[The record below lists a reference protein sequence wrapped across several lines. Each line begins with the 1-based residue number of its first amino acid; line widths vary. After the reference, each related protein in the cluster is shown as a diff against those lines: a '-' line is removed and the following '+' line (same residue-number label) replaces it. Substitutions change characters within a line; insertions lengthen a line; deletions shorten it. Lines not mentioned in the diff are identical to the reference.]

1 MNARD
6 IMTTDVIS
14 VTPEMP
20 IHEIAKRLLKEG
32 VSAVPV
38 VDDGGVP
45 IGMVSEGDL
54 IGRDETEREAR
65 RDWWLALL
73 AEGEALHP
81 DFLASL
87 HTHDQT
93 ARDVMSSPVVT
104 VGEETDII
112 EIARL
117 LAAHRVKRVP
127 VMHDGRIV
135 GIVSRA
141 DLLRALV
148 AERDAVVA
156 PPGSGFLASAFAELD
171 VHFHDAPRPAETHQ
185 SLSPRDQPDEEV
197 LSASDF
203 QGLLSDFEH
212 KKYEQIETARLAGV
226 EQRRQRVIAMI
237 DQHVSDDGWRIL
249 LHKARE
255 AAEQGLKQLLLLRF
269 PSELCSDGGRA
280 INVSEADWPSTLRA
294 EAAET
299 YLRWERDLKPRGFR
313 LAASVVDFPGGM
325 PGDIGL
331 FLNWGE
337 LATGSGQ
344 STPAAV

>member
-6 IMTTDVIS
+6 IMTTGVIS
-14 VTPEMP
+14 VSPETP
-20 IHEIAKRLLKEG
+20 IHEIAKLLLKEG

-38 VDDGGVP
+38 VDEGGVP
-45 IGMVSEGDL
+45 LGMVSEGDL

-87 HTHDQT
+87 RMPDRT
-93 ARDVMSSPVVT
+93 ARDVMSSPVVM
-104 VGEETDII
+104 VGEETDIS

-117 LAAHRVKRVP
+117 LSAHRVKRVP
-127 VMHDGRIV
+127 VLHEGRIV

-156 PPGSGFLASAFAELD
+156 PPSGFLAEAFAQFD
-171 VHFHDAPRPAETHQ
+171 VHFHDRPRPAETQ
-185 SLSPRDQPDEEV
+185 QPSASHDHPDDES
-197 LSASDF
+197 LSASGF
-203 QGLLSDFEH
+203 QGLLSDFDH
-212 KKYEQIETARLAGV
+212 KKHEEIEAARLAGV
-226 EQRRQRVIAMI
+226 EQRRQRVSAMV
-237 DQHVSDDGWRIL
+237 DQHVTDQAWGIL

-255 AAEQGLKQLLLLRF
+255 AAEHGLKELLLLRF

-280 INVSEADWPSTLRA
+280 INVTEADWPSTLRA

-299 YLRWERDLKPRGFR
+299 YLRWERDLKPRGFH
-313 LAASVVDFPGGM
+313 LTASIIDFPGGM
-325 PGDIGL
+325 PGDVGL
-331 FLNWGE
+331 FLKWGG
-337 LATGSGQ
+337 LAPPGGGSPPV
-344 STPAAV
+344 TV

>member
-6 IMTTDVIS
+6 IMTTGVIS
-14 VTPEMP
+14 VSPETP
-20 IHEIAKRLLKEG
+20 IHEIAKLLLKEG

-38 VDDGGVP
+38 VDAGGVP
-45 IGMVSEGDL
+45 LGMVSEGDL

-87 HTHDQT
+87 RTPDRT
-93 ARDVMSSPVVT
+93 ARDVMSSPVVM
-104 VGEETDII
+104 VGEETDIS
-112 EIARL
+112 EVARL
-117 LAAHRVKRVP
+117 LSAHRVKRVP
-127 VMHDGRIV
+127 VLHEGRMV

-148 AERDAVVA
+148 AERDAVVV
-156 PPGSGFLASAFAELD
+156 PPSGFLAEAFAQLD
-171 VHFHDAPRPAETHQ
+171 AHFHDRPRPAETHE
-185 SLSPRDQPDEEV
+185 SSAPHDHPDDED

-203 QGLLSDFEH
+203 QGLLSDFDR
-212 KKYEQIETARLAGV
+212 KKHEEIEAARQAGV
-226 EQRRQRVIAMI
+226 EQRQQRVSAMV
-237 DQHVSDDGWRIL
+237 DQHVTDQAWGIL

-255 AAEQGLKQLLLLRF
+255 AAEHGLKELLLLRF

-280 INVSEADWPSTLRA
+280 INVTEADWPSTLRA

-313 LAASVVDFPGGM
+313 LSASIIDFPGGM
-325 PGDIGL
+325 PGDAGL
-331 FLNWGE
+331 FLKWGG
-337 LATGSGQ
+337 LAPTDGGSAPV
-344 STPAAV
+344 TA

>member
-6 IMTTDVIS
+6 VMTTGIIS
-14 VTPEMP
+14 VTPETP
-20 IHEIAKRLLKEG
+20 IHEIAKLLLKEG

-38 VDDGGVP
+38 VDEGGVP
-45 IGMVSEGDL
+45 LGMVSEGDL
-54 IGRDETEREAR
+54 IGRDETAREAR

-87 HTHDQT
+87 NTHDRT
-93 ARDVMSSPVVT
+93 ARDVMSSPVVM
-104 VGEETDII
+104 VGEETDLS

-117 LAAHRVKRVP
+117 LSAHRVKRVP
-127 VMHDGRIV
+127 VLHDGRIV

-148 AERDAVVA
+148 AERDAIVA
-156 PPGSGFLASAFAELD
+156 PPSGFLADAFAQLD
-171 VHFHDAPRPAETHQ
+171 AHFHDHPRPAETQPPLH
-185 SLSPRDQPDEEV
+185 DQPGDEG

-203 QGLLSDFEH
+203 QGLLAEFDH
-212 KKYEQIETARLAGV
+212 RKHDQIEAVRLAGV
-226 EQRRQRVIAMI
+226 EQRRQRVIVMT
-237 DQHVSDDGWRIL
+237 DQHVTDQAWGML

-255 AAEQGLKQLLLLRF
+255 AAEHGLKQLLLLRF

-280 INVSEADWPSTLRA
+280 INVTEADWSSTLRA

-299 YLRWERDLKPRGFR
+299 YLRWERDLKPRGFH
-313 LAASVVDFPGGM
+313 LKASVIDFPGGM
-325 PGDIGL
+325 PGDIGM
-331 FLNWGE
+331 FLIWGD
-337 LATGSGQ
+337 LAAGGGGSAPV
-344 STPAAV
+344 TA

>member
-6 IMTTDVIS
+6 IMTTGVIS
-14 VTPEMP
+14 VSPETP
-20 IHEIAKRLLKEG
+20 IHEIAQLLLKEG

-38 VDDGGVP
+38 VDEGGVP
-45 IGMVSEGDL
+45 LGMVSEGDL

-87 HTHDQT
+87 RAPDRT
-93 ARDVMSSPVVT
+93 ARDVMSSPVVM
-104 VGEETDII
+104 VGEETDIS
-112 EIARL
+112 EVARL
-117 LAAHRVKRVP
+117 LSAHRVKRVP
-127 VMHDGRIV
+127 VLHEGRIV

-148 AERDAVVA
+148 AERDAVVV
-156 PPGSGFLASAFAELD
+156 PPSGFLAEAFAQLD
-171 VHFHDAPRPAETHQ
+171 VHFHDHPRPADPQQ
-185 SLSPRDQPDEEV
+185 SSAPHDHADDED

-203 QGLLSDFEH
+203 QGLLSDFDR
-212 KKYEQIETARLAGV
+212 KKHEQIEAARQAGV
-226 EQRRQRVIAMI
+226 EQRRQRVSAMV
-237 DQHVSDDGWRIL
+237 DQHVTDQAWGIL

-255 AAEQGLKQLLLLRF
+255 AAEHGLKELLLLRF

-280 INVSEADWPSTLRA
+280 INVAEADWPSTLRA

-313 LAASVVDFPGGM
+313 LTASVIDFPGGM
-325 PGDIGL
+325 PGDVGL
-331 FLNWGE
+331 FLRWGG
-337 LATGSGQ
+337 LPAT
-344 STPAAV
+344 